1 MNGGSVSGYSYREM
15 VTMNGGRGQ
24 VLLKGERYER
34 GGGGE
39 RVSGYRY
46 RENGYTEGRVARV
59 GGRVLPLG

>member
-15 VTMNGGRGQ
+15 VRLNGGRGE

-34 GGGGE
+34 GGGGGG
-39 RVSGYRY
+39 SGYSY
-46 RENGYTEGRVARV
+46 RENGYIEGRVARV